1 MRTRSLLILAAVA
14 LVLVAATFA
23 LTRQDRART
32 AFSRADERPFAQL
45 PEQAPALRQVRLTGA
60 GGTVHLDLTD
70 GRWTV
75 REKHAY
81 PADTARLSELL
92 AGLAGLRL
100 IEPRT
105 DDPARHGAL
114 DLTDPD
120 SPGSRALLIEVLG
133 AEPEPVAALVLGKP
147 RTVKG
152 GNTRQ
157 RYVRLPGQAR
167 TWLAETSAD
176 PPRDPSLWLARQVL
190 DIPAGSIRRIEVAL
204 AGQAP
209 YTLARAQPE
218 ADFTLDPLPAGRT
231 LDAQRAGTAAF
242 ALQDLTLQNVFTSD
256 EVTADWAGADRAT
269 FTTDTGLVVEL
280 TVAQVN
286 GVPNARVAVRAPDG
300 ANPDAIAQAQALSAR
315 TRGWVYVLAPH
326 PVSTFMRPADAL
338 LVPPPGAE
346 PPAGGP
352 PPGPARR
359 PLPPFPGGGA

>member
-1 MRTRSLLILAAVA
+1 MRTRSLLVLAAVA
-14 LVLVAATFA
+14 LVVVAATLA

-45 PEQAPALRQVRLTGA
+45 PEQAQDLRAVRLTSA
-60 GGTVHLDLTD
+60 TGTVHLELAD

-81 PADTARLSELL
+81 PADAARLSELL

-114 DLTDPD
+114 DLTDPQTPD
-120 SPGSRALLIEVLG
+120 SRALLIEVLG
-133 AEPEPVAALVLGKP
+133 TEPEPLAALVLGKP
-147 RTVKG
+147 RTVRG
-152 GNTRQ
+152 GNARQ
-157 RYVRLPGQAR
+157 RYVRLPDQTQ
-167 TWLAETSAD
+167 TWLAETTAD

-190 DIPAGSIRRIEVAL
+190 DIPAESVRRIDIAL

-209 YTLARAQPE
+209 YTLERTDAA
-218 ADFTLDPLPAGRT
+218 AAFTLDPLPAGRT

-242 ALQDLTLQNVFTSD
+242 ALQDLTLQNVFTTE

-269 FTTDTGLVVEL
+269 FTTDAGLVVEL
-280 TVAQVN
+280 TIAQVH

-300 ANPDAIAQAQALSAR
+300 ADADLAAQAQELGTR
-315 TRGWVYVLAPH
+315 THGWVYVLAPH
-326 PVSTFMRPADAL
+326 PVSTFLRPADAL
-338 LVPPPGAE
+338 LVPPPGSQ
-346 PPAGGP
+346 PPAQGA
-352 PPGPARR
+352 PPGPAR
-359 PLPPFPGGGA
+359 PPMPPPPGGGA